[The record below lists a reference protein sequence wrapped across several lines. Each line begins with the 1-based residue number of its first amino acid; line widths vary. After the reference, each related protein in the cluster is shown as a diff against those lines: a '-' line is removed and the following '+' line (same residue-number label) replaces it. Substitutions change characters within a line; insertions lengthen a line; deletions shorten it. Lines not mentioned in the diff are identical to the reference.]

1 MIDNINQLDCTLRD
15 GGYYNS
21 WNFSDDLVQEYLNT
35 MAKSKIEYVE
45 IGFRFLNSNR
55 YLGPTAFTKENYL
68 NKFKIPKKIKLV
80 VMVNGSDLNDKYLK
94 VKKIINTSF
103 VKKKTIQN

>member
-21 WNFSDDLVQEYLNT
+21 WNFSDDLVQDYLNT

-45 IGFRFLNSNR
+45 IGFRFLNSNM

-68 NKFKIPKKIKLV
+68 NKFMSII
-80 VMVNGSDLNDKYLK
+80 
-94 VKKIINTSF
+94 IINTRIINSCYGDR
-103 VKKKTIQN
+103 VKNFCLVSSITLSKMN